1 MPLLQRSSSASYPTY
16 QSAAR
21 SPVASTSTSRL
32 VQRDE
37 QDHDASAPMSM
48 TVAVEKGKGRAVEDM
63 TMAGSGSGSG
73 AGDGDGRPVVQRV
86 NKVEVWTVQWRE
98 PQHRK
103 NKTWER
109 DGFLIIKGSSATLR
123 DENGKTSSLKLVEES
138 ARCVHIDLTAE
149 PPEEQIL
156 TASSHLQIDDTI
168 TYAEYVRQF
177 HDSSIVVSAYPSAGS
192 PSILRAPMPGAI
204 TPGGGTP
211 RALPR
216 PTPSK
221 PSGLA
226 SVMTATKLPVADQGA
241 RVREAMSMGMGMAS
255 ASSSVI
261 GVKRHTSRENED
273 PIRAVD
279 HDKGTGGYESDLK
292 RIRREDETQPGRR
305 IDATRVI
312 DRTNVDG
319 PRLMATPP
327 AAQEPVKKA
336 GKEYLCQYRKYSTKT
351 NPTWEGDGIL
361 IVTGT
366 SGSLKDRE
374 TRKTITN
381 GAIGPKVRLDPEQQI
396 NMGGYT
402 LEIESEFTAAPTAT
416 IPIVAPSA
424 RPPPVRNMASM
435 KPPARPPPSI
445 FDPIAVAASIP
456 SSNFYIPGV
465 TPQASKAFQD
475 PTHGMGSAGKGKG
488 KPELGPQ
495 PRFDPTKAG
504 AVVMRRPDE
513 EHELAYNRKGVKFM
527 YEAVMGM
534 RGEGQGCI
542 LADEMGLGKSVQAIS
557 LIWTL
562 LSESKSESRPVS
574 HMGCRPER
582 RLDFT
587 EQNPY
592 WGSGT
597 GVIQRAMIV
606 CPVTLVK
613 NWSREIRLWLGY
625 DLLRP
630 FIADSGANIKSFCA
644 TKSYNLLIIGYERLR
659 TVIDDIK
666 AVQPPIGLII
676 CDEGHRL
683 KSSDAK
689 ISKALRSL
697 SCKRRVILSGTPIQN
712 DLQEYHSMV
721 DFVNPGLL
729 DSYSVFKKHFENAI
743 IKSREPGASAK
754 DKKVGEDR
762 SKQLTRIGTAFLLRR
777 AGDVIAKY
785 LPPKLEYTVFIAPTP
800 LEVSIYEEILIGS
813 AARALQEGS
822 ITEQLSLLM
831 VLRQLCNTPG
841 LLMQSI
847 EQNKK
852 VDALKKPVVE
862 LLRKAGNDSY
872 DFALSGK
879 LLALGTLLH
888 QLRSIQGEKIVVV
901 SNFVQTLNIIERHCR
916 QKRYPFSRLD
926 GNTPQAERIALVE
939 AFNRGKNATSF
950 VFLLSSKAGGTGLN
964 SKLGSLRSSITGASR
979 LVLIDS
985 DWNPSTDQQA
995 MARIHREGQK
1005 KQCVI
1010 YRFLTAGTID
1020 EKIFQRQVTKMG
1032 LSTSLMDDGQSGGAG
1047 KADSFTPDDL
1057 RSIFKLH
1064 QGVAC
1069 QTHDLLGCK
1078 CHLDLDNDD
1087 EEGAARMEADLGPT
1101 FEDPSSSFQA
1111 FEPPGFTQASQF
1123 HALGGGFDLETVQ
1136 RDESRRLGMLNN
1148 WAHYNCCDE
1157 GSVDEI
1163 EDTLLRSVVYQ
1174 RVIEAVDGAE
1184 GSVPEGRATY
1194 RLRGGQVGFV
1204 FGKKS
1209 G

>member
-1 MPLLQRSSSASYPTY
+1 MPLLQRSSSASYYPTY
-16 QSAAR
+16 QSVAR

-32 VQRDE
+32 VHRDE
-37 QDHDASAPMSM
+37 QDHGASASMSV
-48 TVAVEKGKGRAVEDM
+48 TVGVEKGKGRAVEEI
-63 TMAGSGSGSG
+63 TIGGSGSGSG
-73 AGDGDGRPVVQRV
+73 SGIGDGRPVVQRV

-109 DGFLIIKGSSATLR
+109 DGFLIIKGPSATLR
-123 DENGKTSSLKLVEES
+123 DENGKTLGSTTLSMPIEPELELKVGGRE
-138 ARCVHIDLTAE
+138 CK
-149 PPEEQIL
+149 
-156 TASSHLQIDDTI
+156 IDDTI

-177 HDSSIVVSAYPSAGS
+177 HDSSAVVSAHPSAGS
-192 PSILRAPMPGAI
+192 PSISRAPMPGAI

-226 SVMTATKLPVADQGA
+226 SVMTATKLPVADQSA
-241 RVREAMSMGMGMAS
+241 RAREAIPMGMGMMS
-255 ASSSVI
+255 ISNSVI

-279 HDKGTGGYESDLK
+279 NDEGTGGYESDLK
-292 RIRREDETQPGRR
+292 RIRREDETQLGRR

-319 PRLMATPP
+319 PTLMATPP
-327 AAQEPVKKA
+327 AAQEPVKKT

-366 SGSLKDRE
+366 SGSLKNRE

-381 GAIGPKVRLDPEQQI
+381 GAIGPKVRLDSEQQI

-402 LEIESEFTAAPTAT
+402 LEIESESTAAPTAT
-416 IPIVAPSA
+416 LPIVAPSV

-465 TPQASKAFQD
+465 TPRASKAFQD
-475 PTHGMGSAGKGKG
+475 PTHGMGSAGSKG

-513 EHELAYNRKGVKFM
+513 EHELVYNGKGLPVVDVVLDPQLGDRLRDHQKEGVKFM

-562 LSESKSESRPVS
+562 LK
-574 HMGCRPER
+574 
-582 RLDFT
+582 
-587 EQNPY
+587 QNPY

-729 DSYSVFKKHFENAI
+729 DSYPVFKKHFENAI

-800 LEVSIYEEILIGS
+800 LEISIYEEILVGS

-939 AFNRGKNATSF
+939 AFNRGKNTTSF

-964 SKLGSLRSSITGASR
+964 ITGASR

-1032 LSTSLMDDGQSGGAG
+1032 LSTSLMDDDQSGGAG

-1078 CHLDLDNDD
+1078 CHLDLDHDD
-1087 EEGAARMEADLGPT
+1087 DGEGAARMEADLGPT
-1101 FEDPSSSFQA
+1101 SEDASSSLQA
-1111 FEPPGFTQASQF
+1111 SEPPGFTQASHF
-1123 HALGGGFDLETVQ
+1123 HALGGGFDLEIVQ

-1157 GSVDEI
+1157 ASVDEI

-1174 RVIEAVDGAE
+1174 RIIEAADGTE

-1194 RLRGGQVGFV
+1194 RLREGQVGFV

>member
-1 MPLLQRSSSASYPTY
+1 MPLLPRSNSSSYQTY
-16 QSAAR
+16 QSVAR
-21 SPVASTSTSRL
+21 SPVASTCKL
-32 VQRDE
+32 VQREGHD
-37 QDHDASAPMSM
+37 DDDDDASRTGMM
-48 TVAVEKGKGRAVEDM
+48 VMDKGKERGW
-63 TMAGSGSGSG
+63 
-73 AGDGDGRPVVQRV
+73 DGTNGHGNVIGMHGLQRV

-103 NKTWER
+103 NKTWES

-123 DENGKTSSLKLVEES
+123 DENGKTLGSTTLSIPIMPELELKIGGRECKV
-138 ARCVHIDLTAE
+138 
-149 PPEEQIL
+149 
-156 TASSHLQIDDTI
+156 DDAI

-177 HDSSIVVSAYPSAGS
+177 HDSSTVVSTFPNTAS
-192 PSILRAPMPGAI
+192 PSITRPPIPGSI
-204 TPGGGTP
+204 TPGAAVPRLLARPIPNKPSGFARVVTATTLPLLDHGAIGRGGTP
-211 RALPR
+211 MATALG
-216 PTPSK
+216 
-221 PSGLA
+221 SG
-226 SVMTATKLPVADQGA
+226 
-241 RVREAMSMGMGMAS
+241 
-255 ASSSVI
+255 SVI
-261 GVKRHTSRENED
+261 GVKRHAGRENEV

-279 HDKGTGGYESDLK
+279 DDEDTREIESESK
-292 RIRREDETQPGRR
+292 RIRREDGGELARMTET
-305 IDATRVI
+305 ARVI
-312 DRTNVDG
+312 DRTNVERTG
-319 PRLMATPP
+319 SMATPP
-327 AAQEPVKKA
+327 AAQEPIKKA
-336 GKEYLCQYRKYSTKT
+336 VKEYLCQYRKYSTKR
-351 NPTWEGDGIL
+351 NPGWEGDGIL
-361 IVTGT
+361 IITGT
-366 SGSLKDRE
+366 SGSLKNRE

-396 NMGGYT
+396 NIGGYT
-402 LEIESEFTAAPTAT
+402 LEIESGSTASTAPP
-416 IPIVAPSA
+416 PIIASSI
-424 RPPPVRNMASM
+424 RPPPVNITAPM
-435 KPPARPPPSI
+435 KPPARPPPLTI
-445 FDPIAVAASIP
+445 FDPIPVAASIP
-456 SSNFYIPGV
+456 SNNFYIPGV
-465 TPQASKAFQD
+465 RPRATKAFQD
-475 PTHGMGSAGKGKG
+475 PTHGLGSAGSKGKG
-488 KPELGPQ
+488 KAGMSPQ
-495 PRFDPTKAG
+495 PRFDLCKAG
-504 AVVMRRPDE
+504 AVVMKRPDE
-513 EHELAYNRKGVKFM
+513 EHELAHNRQSSPVVDVVLDPQLGDRLRDHQKEGVKFM

-562 LSESKSESRPVS
+562 LK
-574 HMGCRPER
+574 
-582 RLDFT
+582 
-587 EQNPY
+587 QNPY

-597 GVIQRAMIV
+597 GVIERAMIV

-630 FIADSGANIKSFCA
+630 FIADSGSNIKSFCA

-659 TVIDDIK
+659 TVIDDVK
-666 AVQPPIGLII
+666 AVLPPIGLII

-729 DSYSVFKKHFENAI
+729 DTYSVFKKHFENAI

-777 AGDVIAKY
+777 TGDVIAKY

-800 LEVSIYEEILIGS
+800 LEMSIYQEILVGS

-862 LLRKAGNDSY
+862 LLKKAGSDPY

-916 QKRYPFSRLD
+916 QKKYPFSRLD

-939 AFNRGKNATSF
+939 AFNRGKNVTSF

-964 SKLGSLRSSITGASR
+964 ITGASR

-1005 KQCVI
+1005 RQCVI

-1020 EKIFQRQVTKMG
+1020 EKIFQRQVTKLG
-1032 LSTSLMDDGQSGGAG
+1032 LSGSLMDDGQSGGAG
-1047 KADSFTPDDL
+1047 KGDSFTPDDL
-1057 RSIFKLH
+1057 RNIFKLH

-1078 CHLDLDNDD
+1078 CHLDLDDDENDD
-1087 EEGAARMEADLGPT
+1087 GDDGNGEVLNEAEAA
-1101 FEDPSSSFQA
+1101 SSSEDHFSLRP
-1111 FEPPGFTQASQF
+1111 FDPPGFTQASQF
-1123 HALGGGFDLETVQ
+1123 HAAALEREPELQ
-1136 RDESRRLGMLNN
+1136 RDESRRLGMLNS
-1148 WAHYNCCDE
+1148 WAHYNGCDE

-1174 RVIEAVDGAE
+1174 RIIEAVDGVE
-1184 GSVPEGRATY
+1184 ESVPEGRATY
-1194 RLRGGQVGFV
+1194 RLRGGEFVELATGFI
-1204 FGKKS
+1204 FDEAGC
-1209 G
+1209 